1 MIRGTKAI
9 PFAVVLLAGA
19 CALVTE
25 DHSALY
31 EQCGDTAGTSPE
43 QRIEACTAAI
53 AVGGR
58 YEWQLPY
65 FHADRAR
72 AWSDLGQHEKAIAD
86 ASKAIEL
93 EPGDATFL
101 VGRAVVHME
110 AADVRAAMADL
121 NAAIT
126 AAPDEAFGYRA
137 RGTLLIYAGAYEKGS
152 EDIKKVVNLGSPNA
166 ADYTLLGRAYVRLGQ
181 DLFAIPVLNEA
192 IKLDA
197 TSSRAFSLRSEARRR
212 MFDLNGAMSDADEAI
227 RLDPENDE
235 AFSARSWVWSES
247 EDYPKSIADIDEAAR
262 LAPRSFIYE
271 ANRCSLRL
279 IAGIDLEGATAG
291 CDVALELEPR
301 DPDMLSARGVI
312 LLRLERF
319 DAAAADFGACV
330 DDQLA
335 KLEADRDEL
344 DYAFCLY
351 GRSLTTLKTPGSDT
365 ASRETALKSLTEAAE
380 LRPDVPET
388 YAGYGLT
395 P

>member
-1 MIRGTKAI
+1 MIRVMKAI
-9 PFAVVLLAGA
+9 PFAVALLAGA
-19 CALVTE
+19 CALVIE
-25 DHSALY
+25 DHSAVY
-31 EQCGDTAGTSPE
+31 DQCEDSNGATPE

-53 AVGGR
+53 ALGGR
-58 YEWQLPY
+58 YAWELPY
-65 FHADRAR
+65 LYADRAN
-72 AWSDLGQHEKAIAD
+72 AWSDLDQHEKAVAD

-93 EPGDATFL
+93 KPGDATFL
-101 VGRAVVHME
+101 VGRAVVHVQALDM
-110 AADVRAAMADL
+110 RAAMTDFD
-121 NAAIT
+121 AAIA
-126 AAPDEAFGYRA
+126 AAPDEAFAYRA

-152 EDIKKVVNLGSPNA
+152 ADIKKVVSLGSPNA
-166 ADYTLLGRAYVRLGQ
+166 ADYTLLGRAYVRLRQ
-181 DLFAIPVLNEA
+181 DLFAIPALNEA

-197 TSSRAFSLRSEARRR
+197 TSSDAFSLRSEARRQ
-212 MFDLNGAMSDADEAI
+212 MFDLKGAMSDADEAI

-235 AFSARSWVWSES
+235 AFSARSWVWSER

-279 IAGIDLEGATAG
+279 IAGLDLEGAIAG
-291 CDVALELEPR
+291 CDVALELKPR

-319 DAAAADFGACV
+319 EAAAADFGACV

-335 KLEADRDEL
+335 KPEAERNEL

-351 GRSLTTLKTPGSDT
+351 GRALTTLKTPGSET
-365 ASRETALKSLTEAAE
+365 ASREAALKSLTEAAE